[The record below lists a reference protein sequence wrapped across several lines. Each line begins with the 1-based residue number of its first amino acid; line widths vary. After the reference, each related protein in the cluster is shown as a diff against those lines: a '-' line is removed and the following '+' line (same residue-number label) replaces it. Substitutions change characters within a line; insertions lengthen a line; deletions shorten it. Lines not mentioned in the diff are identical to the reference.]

1 MTNVKKTT
9 VDPTTRN
16 NGKFAKGN
24 KEGNR
29 FSSENQPKDRKLKRA
44 IKKAFQEVAKERLEE
59 LQDYAT
65 LQMSEWVRNK
75 LIDIEEL
82 STSEL
87 EKIQKF
93 LEFLRDSSGQK
104 PTEKLDVKD
113 VTPEIKVATKEDLKA
128 LEKLKNADFDKGIS

>member
-1 MTNVKKTT
+1 MTKKSEENKDNKS
-9 VDPTTRN
+9 VDKTTRN

-29 FSSENQPKDRKLKRA
+29 FSSENQPKNLKLKRA
-44 IKKAFQEVAKERLEE
+44 IKKAFQQVAQERLEE

-65 LQMSEWVRNK
+65 LQMSEWVREK
-75 LIDIEEL
+75 LQDIENL
-82 STSEL
+82 STNEL

-104 PTEKLDVKD
+104 PSDKQEIIGDVNLAPPVFNILPVKPKD
-113 VTPEIKVATKEDLKA
+113 EL
-128 LEKLKNADFDKGIS
+128 